1 VLKRLERNTI
11 VSSRIEQGEPGKP
24 ARTTYHIAMG
34 QYIFIPNEA
43 MKLFD
48 ATDGAPLTHEVCSP
62 TMDSASPNREHL
74 PLKTKLAYG
83 AGDMGTGITATVES
97 FVFLIFLTNVAGL
110 SPGRAGTVLL
120 VGRIW
125 DAINDPVVGILSD
138 RTRFRWGRRHT
149 WMLFG
154 SVPLGLSFF
163 LLWIVPDFS
172 QDPRV
177 NEFWRMV
184 YYSLMLVFFDTAFT
198 AVLLPYAA
206 LTPELTQD
214 YDERT
219 MLNSF
224 RFAFSMGG
232 SILGLALGA
241 GLSRLFAAPHQ
252 QALRYLSL
260 GAVCAVLSVI
270 PIYVC
275 VWGTK
280 ERYAK
285 SGTRQAGLLQ
295 ELASVRHNRPFLF
308 VMGIYLFSW
317 VAFGLTASILPYY
330 VVNWMRRDD
339 FFVVALVVQST
350 AVVMLFVWSRASKRL
365 GKQLTYMLGM
375 AAWIGAQIGL
385 FFLDRDQVALLYGLA
400 AIAGVGVAVAY
411 LIPWSMLPDVVD
423 LDELGSGQRRE
434 GVYYSFMVLLQKVG
448 LGLGLFV
455 VGQVL
460 EFYGFVEGRAGQP
473 PPEQPASALQAIRW
487 VIGPLPAL
495 LLIGGLILTGLYPL
509 SRKAHDELLRRLE
522 EKGRE

>member
-1 VLKRLERNTI
+1 
-11 VSSRIEQGEPGKP
+11 
-24 ARTTYHIAMG
+24 
-34 QYIFIPNEA
+34 
-43 MKLFD
+43 
-48 ATDGAPLTHEVCSP
+48 
-62 TMDSASPNREHL
+62 
-74 PLKTKLAYG
+74 
-83 AGDMGTGITATVES
+83 
-97 FVFLIFLTNVAGL
+97 
-110 SPGRAGTVLL
+110 
-120 VGRIW
+120 
-125 DAINDPVVGILSD
+125 
-138 RTRFRWGRRHT
+138 
-149 WMLFG
+149 MLFG

-172 QDPRV
+172 PDPRV
-177 NEFWRMV
+177 NELWRMV
-184 YYSLMLVFFDTAFT
+184 YYSLMLVLFDTAFT

-219 MLNSF
+219 TLNSY

-241 GLSRLFAAPHQ
+241 GVSRLFAAPHQ

-280 ERYAK
+280 ERYREP
-285 SGTRQAGLLQ
+285 TTEQAGLWQ
-295 ELASVRHNRPFLF
+295 ELGAVRKNRPFLF
-308 VMGIYLFSW
+308 VLGIYLSSW

-339 FFVVALVVQST
+339 YFLVALVVQSA
-350 AVVMLFVWSRASKRL
+350 AVVMLFVWSRASRRVGKRV
-365 GKQLTYMLGM
+365 TYGLGM
-375 AAWIGAQIGL
+375 AAWIGAQIAL
-385 FFLDRDQVALLYGLA
+385 FFLGRDQVALLYGLA
-400 AIAGVGVAVAY
+400 ALAGVGVAVAY

-423 LDELGSGQRRE
+423 LDELRSGQRRE

-448 LGLGLFV
+448 LGLGLFL

-460 EFYGFVEGRAGQP
+460 ELQGFVEGAAGQP
-473 PPEQPASALQAIRW
+473 PPEQPASALLAIRW

-495 LLIGGLILTGLYPL
+495 LLVAGLILTYFYPM
-509 SRKAHDELLRRLE
+509 SREAHDDVLRQLE
-522 EKGRE
+522 QSEGGGSGKDAEG